1 MSCELNTNYWN
12 RVSLFSLALSLS
24 GFNSTILLDDAK
36 IKSTR
41 FSPPYSLEV
50 FTDKSVPSSSIRKK
64 CNVKK
69 KEIER
74 ERERES
80 TASING
86 KRPGTDKWSGNY

>member
-1 MSCELNTNYWN
+1 MFLS
-12 RVSLFSLALSLS
+12 SLSLSLS

-74 ERERES
+74 EREKERES
-80 TASING
+80 PASING